1 MLTLLI
7 NFLYNFKK
15 FEYFDATC
23 YNILLVF
30 LKNNNIFF
38 SFNIRHIDDTFRQII
53 LRIKTLK

>member
-38 SFNIRHIDDTFRQII
+38 SFNIRHIDDTF
-53 LRIKTLK
+53 